1 MRYAAYIDAQGERLV
16 AEFPDCPGC
25 QASGGTPDEVTTAA
39 RAALHR
45 WLTSCLAEGTTPP
58 RPSIAVVSRD
68 WFEWIEVEPSLAR
81 RLLLHWVNTKRIS
94 RGELARRA
102 GLSEKAIA
110 TLQNERVRPSRDLL
124 DGVARALGVV
134 GASARIAAPP
144 VETADKRTRP
154 KEARPARPRA
164 ARTREKR

>member
-1 MRYAAYIDAQGERLV
+1 MRYAASIDAQGERLV

-25 QASGGTPDEVTTAA
+25 QASGGTVEEVTTAA
-39 RAALHR
+39 RTALHR

-68 WFEWIEVEPSLAR
+68 WFEWIEVDPPLAR
-81 RLLLHWVNTKRIS
+81 RLLLRWVNAKRIS
-94 RGELARRA
+94 SGELARRA
-102 GLSEKAIA
+102 GLSQKAIA
-110 TLQNERVRPSRDLL
+110 TLQNERVRPSRDIL

-134 GASARIAAPP
+134 GESVRIPAPATEVP
-144 VETADKRTRP
+144 GKPTRA
-154 KEARPARPRA
+154 KGARPGTPRT